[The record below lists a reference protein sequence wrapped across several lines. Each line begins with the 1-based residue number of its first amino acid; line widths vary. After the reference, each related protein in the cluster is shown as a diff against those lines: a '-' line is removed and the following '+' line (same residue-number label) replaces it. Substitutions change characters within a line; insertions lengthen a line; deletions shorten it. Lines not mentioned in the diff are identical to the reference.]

1 MNAKKIN
8 TLFKHP
14 EQITS
19 EDLIGLKQ
27 AVDDFPYAAPLH
39 ALYMKALQKKE
50 SYLLPGQIKRAA
62 IATPNRAALKEFHD
76 MPIPGM
82 ESAKEVPV
90 VDFTEVAEA
99 GKVEEV
105 EVVDKAP
112 AKKAV
117 EPAKAEEPVKA
128 KVEKAAEPATPKTE
142 KMHAAAQK
150 SEEVKPKTEVK
161 AEVSANVPEPV
172 KPESEVKEP
181 VKLDTPKPK
190 ATPAKAASAQED
202 LSHLPEA
209 VRKAILRSRAL
220 RGEEIPANTTE
231 EKKPAEVVEPAQAAP
246 VKKEVASARVEEK
259 SAEVVESAQAAPV
272 EEKPVQIKKSAPTE
286 EKSKPAAEKSVAE
299 EVPAPEKSVAEK
311 PTSEKPKQAPK
322 TPKPKQSKAKKTEA
336 APVEEKLEV
345 REMPFSEK
353 ASFMEWLTADF
364 SDGAPNKVERSAP
377 KDVKTII
384 SELPKFPVPKKDGK
398 IDVFHLPSDDQG
410 KFVTE
415 TLAEIYLKQAL
426 WDKAINAYEVL
437 SLKYPE
443 KSGFFADRIR
453 EIKKHK
459 K

>member
-105 EVVDKAP
+105 EVAAKAP
-112 AKKAV
+112 EK
-117 EPAKAEEPVKA
+117 KAEEPVKT
-128 KVEKAAEPATPKTE
+128 KVEKVP
-142 KMHAAAQK
+142 AAAQK
-150 SEEVKPKTEVK
+150 AK
-161 AEVSANVPEPV
+161 AV
-172 KPESEVKEP
+172 KPETEVKEP

-190 ATPAKAASAQED
+190 AAPAKPTTVPED
-202 LSHLPEA
+202 ISHLPEA

-220 RGEEIPANTTE
+220 RGEEIPASTTE
-231 EKKPAEVVEPAQAAP
+231 EKKPAEVVEPVQATP
-246 VKKEVASARVEEK
+246 VKKEVAPARVEEK
-259 SAEVVESAQAAPV
+259 VA
-272 EEKPVQIKKSAPTE
+272 EEKPIQIKKSAPAE
-286 EKSKPAAEKSVAE
+286 EKSE
-299 EVPAPEKSVAEK
+299 PAPA
-311 PTSEKPKQAPK
+311 KPKKAPK
-322 TPKPKQSKAKKTEA
+322 TPKPKQPKPKKVEA
-336 APVEEKLEV
+336 APVEETLEV

-364 SDGAPNKVERSAP
+364 SDGAPKKVERSAP

-453 EIKKHK
+453 EIKKQK

>member
-82 ESAKEVPV
+82 ESTREVPV
-90 VDFTEVAEA
+90 VDLTEVAETEEIQMVEVA
-99 GKVEEV
+99 PEQETHAEMQEEELNHENPESIEDDQVEKEPTPTFSLRKSKSGNDPESTFSLKKSKPEVEKKVEV
-105 EVVDKAP
+105 EQ
-112 AKKAV
+112 
-117 EPAKAEEPVKA
+117 
-128 KVEKAAEPATPKTE
+128 PKEIRST
-142 KMHAAAQK
+142 
-150 SEEVKPKTEVK
+150 SLT
-161 AEVSANVPEPV
+161 
-172 KPESEVKEP
+172 
-181 VKLDTPKPK
+181 D
-190 ATPAKAASAQED
+190 D

-209 VRKAILRSRAL
+209 VRNAILRSRAL
-220 RGEEIPANTTE
+220 RGQNTPESISPVKKVAQPKEEIEEPKPVHRPAEVIVEETNKV
-231 EKKPAEVVEPAQAAP
+231 EKKPVD
-246 VKKEVASARVEEK
+246 
-259 SAEVVESAQAAPV
+259 
-272 EEKPVQIKKSAPTE
+272 
-286 EKSKPAAEKSVAE
+286 SKQKDSNTTV
-299 EVPAPEKSVAEK
+299 
-311 PTSEKPKQAPK
+311 SEKQQPKSEEPHVQ
-322 TPKPKQSKAKKTEA
+322 
-336 APVEEKLEV
+336 EKLEV

-353 ASFMEWLTADF
+353 ASFMEWLVADF
-364 SDGAPNKVERSAP
+364 SDGEPKKVKRSSP

-398 IDVFHLPSDDQG
+398 IDVFHLPSNDQG

-415 TLAEIYLKQAL
+415 TLAEIYLNQGL
-426 WDKAINAYEVL
+426 WDKAINAYEIL

-443 KSGFFADRIR
+443 KSGFFADRIK

>member
-82 ESAKEVPV
+82 ESTREVPV
-90 VDFTEVAEA
+90 VDLTEVAETEEIQMVEVA
-99 GKVEEV
+99 LEQEAQAVMQGEELNQENSESIEDDQVEREPTPTFSLRKSKSGKDPESIFSLKKSKSEV
-105 EVVDKAP
+105 ENSESFEDDQVEREPTPTFSLRKSKSGKDPESIFSLKKSKPEVDKA
-112 AKKAV
+112 V
-117 EPAKAEEPVKA
+117 EDEQ
-128 KVEKAAEPATPKTE
+128 PKEIRST
-142 KMHAAAQK
+142 
-150 SEEVKPKTEVK
+150 SLT
-161 AEVSANVPEPV
+161 
-172 KPESEVKEP
+172 
-181 VKLDTPKPK
+181 D
-190 ATPAKAASAQED
+190 D

-209 VRKAILRSRAL
+209 VRNAILRSRAL
-220 RGEEIPANTTE
+220 RGHNTPESTSP
-231 EKKPAEVVEPAQAAP
+231 EKKVAQPMEAIEEPKPVRRPAEVIVEGTN
-246 VKKEVASARVEEK
+246 KI
-259 SAEVVESAQAAPV
+259 
-272 EEKPVQIKKSAPTE
+272 EEKPVD
-286 EKSKPAAEKSVAE
+286 SKQKDSNTTV
-299 EVPAPEKSVAEK
+299 
-311 PTSEKPKQAPK
+311 SEKQQPKSEEP
-322 TPKPKQSKAKKTEA
+322 
-336 APVEEKLEV
+336 PVQEKLEL

-353 ASFMEWLTADF
+353 ASFMEWLVADF
-364 SDGAPNKVERSAP
+364 SDGEPKKVKRSST

-398 IDVFHLPSDDQG
+398 IDVFHLPSNDQG

-415 TLAEIYLKQAL
+415 TLAEIYLNQGL
-426 WDKAINAYEVL
+426 WDKAINAYEIL

-443 KSGFFADRIR
+443 KSGFFADRIK
-453 EIKKHK
+453 EIKKHNK
-459 K
+459 

>member
-82 ESAKEVPV
+82 ESPKVVPV

-105 EVVDKAP
+105 EVAAKAP
-112 AKKAV
+112 EKKAV
-117 EPAKAEEPVKA
+117 EPVKAEEPVKS
-128 KVEKAAEPATPKTE
+128 KVEKAPE
-142 KMHAAAQK
+142 AAAQK
-150 SEEVKPKTEVK
+150 AK
-161 AEVSANVPEPV
+161 AV
-172 KPESEVKEP
+172 KPETEVKEP
-181 VKLDTPKPK
+181 VKLDTPKTK
-190 ATPAKAASAQED
+190 ASPAKPTAVPDD

-220 RGEEIPANTTE
+220 RGEEIPASATE
-231 EKKPAEVVEPAQAAP
+231 EKKHAEVVEPAQAAP

-259 SAEVVESAQAAPV
+259 AA
-272 EEKPVQIKKSAPTE
+272 EEKPVQIKKSAPAE
-286 EKSKPAAEKSVAE
+286 QKSKPAPAE
-299 EVPAPEKSVAEK
+299 EKPVEANPIEEKPVQEEQPAVAEK
-311 PTSEKPKQAPK
+311 PAPAKPKKAPK
-322 TPKPKQSKAKKTEA
+322 TPKPKQPKPKNVEA
-336 APVEEKLEV
+336 APVEETLEV

-364 SDGAPNKVERSAP
+364 SDGAPKKVKRSAP

-453 EIKKHK
+453 EIKKQK

>member
-90 VDFTEVAEA
+90 VDFTEVAET

-105 EVVDKAP
+105 EVAAKAP
-112 AKKAV
+112 EKKAV
-117 EPAKAEEPVKA
+117 EPVKA

-142 KMHAAAQK
+142 KKQAAAQK
-150 SEEVKPKTEVK
+150 SEAVKSESEVK

-172 KPESEVKEP
+172 KPEQEVKEP

-190 ATPAKAASAQED
+190 AAPAKAASAQED

-220 RGEEIPANTTE
+220 RGEEIPTSTTE
-231 EKKPAEVVEPAQAAP
+231 EKKPAEVAAPELKQRPSEVSAEPTKKAEGVEPTQT
-246 VKKEVASARVEEK
+246 VSVEEK
-259 SAEVVESAQAAPV
+259 LAD
-272 EEKPVQIKKSAPTE
+272 EKPVEDKPVQE
-286 EKSKPAAEKSVAE
+286 EQPAVAEKPAAEKSVAE
-299 EVPAPEKSVAEK
+299 KPAAENSVAEK
-311 PTSEKPKQAPK
+311 PAPEKPKQAPK
-322 TPKPKQSKAKKTEA
+322 TPKPKIEKATKSEA
-336 APVEEKLEV
+336 ASIEEKLEV

-364 SDGAPNKVERSAP
+364 SDGEPKKVVRSAP

-384 SELPKFPVPKKDGK
+384 SELPKFPAPKKDGK

>member
-82 ESAKEVPV
+82 ESTKEAPV

-99 GKVEEV
+99 GPVEEV
-105 EVVDKAP
+105 EVVTKAP
-112 AKKAV
+112 EKK
-117 EPAKAEEPVKA
+117 
-128 KVEKAAEPATPKTE
+128 T
-142 KMHAAAQK
+142 
-150 SEEVKPKTEVK
+150 SESVK
-161 AEVSANVPEPV
+161 AEP
-172 KPESEVKEP
+172 EVKEP
-181 VKLDTPKPK
+181 VKLDTPKHK
-190 ATPAKAASAQED
+190 TASAKPTSVPED

-220 RGEEIPANTTE
+220 RGEEIPASIAE
-231 EKKPAEVVEPAQAAP
+231 EKKPAKVLEPAQAAP
-246 VKKEVASARVEEK
+246 LKKQAQPAR
-259 SAEVVESAQAAPV
+259 V
-272 EEKPVQIKKSAPTE
+272 EEKPVQGN
-286 EKSKPAAEKSVAE
+286 KPARSEVKSVPKE
-299 EVPAPEKSVAEK
+299 
-311 PTSEKPKQAPK
+311 EKPKKAPK
-322 TPKPKQSKAKKTEA
+322 QKKIEKAKKTEA

-353 ASFMEWLTADF
+353 ASFIEWLTADF
-364 SDGAPNKVERSAP
+364 SEGKPKKVQRSVP

-384 SELPKFPVPKKDGK
+384 SELPKFTVPKKDGK

-453 EIKKHK
+453 EIKKQK

>member
-82 ESAKEVPV
+82 ERAKEVPV
-90 VDFTEVAEA
+90 VDFTEVAEG

-105 EVVDKAP
+105 EVAAIAP
-112 AKKAV
+112 EKKAV
-117 EPAKAEEPVKA
+117 EPVKA
-128 KVEKAAEPATPKTE
+128 KVEKAAEPAKPKTE
-142 KMHAAAQK
+142 KKQAAAQK
-150 SEEVKPKTEVK
+150 SE
-161 AEVSANVPEPV
+161 AV
-172 KPESEVKEP
+172 KPEMEVKEP

-190 ATPAKAASAQED
+190 AAPAKPTAVPED

-220 RGEEIPANTTE
+220 RGEETPASTTE
-231 EKKPAEVVEPAQAAP
+231 EKKPAE
-246 VKKEVASARVEEK
+246 
-259 SAEVVESAQAAPV
+259 
-272 EEKPVQIKKSAPTE
+272 EKPVQVKKTSPAE
-286 EKSKPAAEKSVAE
+286 EKSKPAQKKPADEAKSIEEKS
-299 EVPAPEKSVAEK
+299 APEKPKKAPK
-311 PTSEKPKQAPK
+311 APKQK
-322 TPKPKQSKAKKTEA
+322 IEKAKKTEA
-336 APVEEKLEV
+336 APIEEKLEV

-364 SDGAPNKVERSAP
+364 SDGAPKKVERSAP

-443 KSGFFADRIR
+443 KSSFFADRIR
-453 EIKKHK
+453 EIKKQK

>member
-82 ESAKEVPV
+82 EGVKEIPV

-99 GKVEEV
+99 GKAEEV
-105 EVVDKAP
+105 EVATTATEPAEAEVVMESVPEKKPKESVKLDAPKSKTAP
-112 AKKAV
+112 AK
-117 EPAKAEEPVKA
+117 EI
-128 KVEKAAEPATPKTE
+128 
-142 KMHAAAQK
+142 
-150 SEEVKPKTEVK
+150 SL
-161 AEVSANVPEPV
+161 PE
-172 KPESEVKEP
+172 
-181 VKLDTPKPK
+181 DM
-190 ATPAKAASAQED
+190 
-202 LSHLPEA
+202 SHLPEA
-209 VRKAILRSRAL
+209 VRKVILRSRSL
-220 RGEEIPANTTE
+220 RGEKTPASTTQE
-231 EKKPAEVVEPAQAAP
+231 NKQAEV
-246 VKKEVASARVEEK
+246 
-259 SAEVVESAQAAPV
+259 
-272 EEKPVQIKKSAPTE
+272 
-286 EKSKPAAEKSVAE
+286 
-299 EVPAPEKSVAEK
+299 
-311 PTSEKPKQAPK
+311 EKPKVE
-322 TPKPKQSKAKKTEA
+322 KPKKGPKQKKSKVKAKVTPAVSKQKIEKNQKTE
-336 APVEEKLEV
+336 PTRVEDKLEV

-353 ASFMEWLTADF
+353 ASFIEWLTGDF
-364 SDGAPNKVERSAP
+364 SQGKQKKVQRSVP

-384 SELPKFPVPKKDGK
+384 SELPKFSVPKKDGK

-453 EIKKHK
+453 DIKKQK

>member
-105 EVVDKAP
+105 EVAAKAP
-112 AKKAV
+112 EKKAV
-117 EPAKAEEPVKA
+117 EPVKAVESVKA

-142 KMHAAAQK
+142 KKQVAAQK
-150 SEEVKPKTEVK
+150 SEAVKSKSK
-161 AEVSANVPEPV
+161 
-172 KPESEVKEP
+172 VKEP
-181 VKLDTPKPK
+181 VKLETPKPK
-190 ATPAKAASAQED
+190 AAPAKSASAQED

-220 RGEEIPANTTE
+220 RGEEIPTSTTE
-231 EKKPAEVVEPAQAAP
+231 EKKPAEVAAPELKQRPSEVSAEPTKKAEGVEPTQT
-246 VKKEVASARVEEK
+246 VSVEEK
-259 SAEVVESAQAAPV
+259 LAD
-272 EEKPVQIKKSAPTE
+272 EKPVEDKPVQE
-286 EKSKPAAEKSVAE
+286 EQPAVAEKPAAEKSVAE
-299 EVPAPEKSVAEK
+299 K
-311 PTSEKPKQAPK
+311 PTPEKPKQAPK
-322 TPKPKQSKAKKTEA
+322 TPKPKIEKATKSEA
-336 APVEEKLEV
+336 ASIEEKLEV

-364 SDGAPNKVERSAP
+364 SDGEPKKVVRSAP

-384 SELPKFPVPKKDGK
+384 SELPKFPAPKKDGK

>member
-105 EVVDKAP
+105 QVEAKATEKEITP
-112 AKKAV
+112 EQKIRIEK
-117 EPAKAEEPVKA
+117 KAEEPAKK
-128 KVEKAAEPATPKTE
+128 KVEKAPEPAKPKTE
-142 KMHAAAQK
+142 KRQAVKAEAEAQK
-150 SEEVKPKTEVK
+150 SEAVKPKT
-161 AEVSANVPEPV
+161 
-172 KPESEVKEP
+172 EVKEP
-181 VKLDTPKPK
+181 VKLDTPEAKG
-190 ATPAKAASAQED
+190 APAKTTAVPED
-202 LSHLPEA
+202 VSHLPEA
-209 VRKAILRSRAL
+209 VRNAILRSRAL
-220 RGEEIPANTTE
+220 RGEKIPTSSPK
-231 EKKPAEVVEPAQAAP
+231 EKKPVQVEKIKDEPVIEKTPEAVVPPQTTPVKEEVKPRSTASKAPKKKQPKVKAEV
-246 VKKEVASARVEEK
+246 
-259 SAEVVESAQAAPV
+259 
-272 EEKPVQIKKSAPTE
+272 APT
-286 EKSKPAAEKSVAE
+286 A
-299 EVPAPEKSVAEK
+299 
-311 PTSEKPKQAPK
+311 
-322 TPKPKQSKAKKTEA
+322 PKPKVGKKEKAEA
-336 APVEEKLEV
+336 RPAEEKLEV

-364 SDGAPNKVERSAP
+364 SDGEPKKVGRSVP

-384 SELPKFPVPKKDGK
+384 GELPKFPVPKKDGK
-398 IDVFHLPSDDQG
+398 IDVFHLPSNDQG

-415 TLAEIYLKQAL
+415 TLAEIYLKQGL

-437 SLKYPE
+437 SLKDP
-443 KSGFFADRIR
+443 KKNAFFTDRIK

>member
-62 IATPNRAALKEFHD
+62 IAMPNRAALKEFHD

-82 ESAKEVPV
+82 ESTKEVPV

-105 EVVDKAP
+105 EVAGKARE
-112 AKKAV
+112 KKAV
-117 EPAKAEEPVKA
+117 EPVKS
-128 KVEKAAEPATPKTE
+128 KVEKAPE
-142 KMHAAAQK
+142 AAAQK
-150 SEEVKPKTEVK
+150 PK
-161 AEVSANVPEPV
+161 AV
-172 KPESEVKEP
+172 KPETEVKEP
-181 VKLDTPKPK
+181 VKLDSPKPK
-190 ATPAKAASAQED
+190 AAPAKPTAVPDD

-220 RGEEIPANTTE
+220 RGEEIPASATE
-231 EKKPAEVVEPAQAAP
+231 EKKPAEVVEPVQAAP
-246 VKKEVASARVEEK
+246 VKKEVASSRIEEK
-259 SAEVVESAQAAPV
+259 AA
-272 EEKPVQIKKSAPTE
+272 EEKPIQIKKSAPAE
-286 EKSKPAAEKSVAE
+286 QKSKPA
-299 EVPAPEKSVAEK
+299 
-311 PTSEKPKQAPK
+311 SEKPAPAEMKPVPAKPKKAPK
-322 TPKPKQSKAKKTEA
+322 TPKPKQPKPKKVEA
-336 APVEEKLEV
+336 APVEETLEV

-364 SDGAPNKVERSAP
+364 SDGAPKKVERSAP

-410 KFVTE
+410 KFVT
-415 TLAEIYLKQAL
+415 
-426 WDKAINAYEVL
+426 
-437 SLKYPE
+437 
-443 KSGFFADRIR
+443 
-453 EIKKHK
+453 
-459 K
+459 

>member
-90 VDFTEVAEA
+90 VDFTEVAET

-105 EVVDKAP
+105 EVAAKAP
-112 AKKAV
+112 EKKAV
-117 EPAKAEEPVKA
+117 EPVKA

-142 KMHAAAQK
+142 KKQAAAQK
-150 SEEVKPKTEVK
+150 SEEVKPMTEVK
-161 AEVSANVPEPV
+161 AEASANVPEPV
-172 KPESEVKEP
+172 KPEQEVKEP

-190 ATPAKAASAQED
+190 ATPAKAASSQED

-220 RGEEIPANTTE
+220 RGEEIPTSTTE
-231 EKKPAEVVEPAQAAP
+231 EKKPAEVAAPELKQRPSEVSAEPTKKAEGVEPTQT
-246 VKKEVASARVEEK
+246 VSVEEK
-259 SAEVVESAQAAPV
+259 LAD
-272 EEKPVQIKKSAPTE
+272 EKPVEDKPVQE
-286 EKSKPAAEKSVAE
+286 EQPAVAEKPAAEN
-299 EVPAPEKSVAEK
+299 SVAEK
-311 PTSEKPKQAPK
+311 PAPEKPKQAPK
-322 TPKPKQSKAKKTEA
+322 TPKPKIEKATKSEA
-336 APVEEKLEV
+336 ASIEEKLEV

-364 SDGAPNKVERSAP
+364 SDGEPKKVVRSAP

-384 SELPKFPVPKKDGK
+384 SELPKFPAPKKDGK

>member
-27 AVDDFPYAAPLH
+27 AVEDFPYSAPLH

-62 IATPNRAALKEFHD
+62 IATPNRAALKDFHD
-76 MPIPGM
+76 IPIPGM
-82 ESAKEVPV
+82 EGVKAIPV

-105 EVVDKAP
+105 QVATT
-112 AKKAV
+112 
-117 EPAKAEEPVKA
+117 
-128 KVEKAAEPATPKTE
+128 AAEPAEAEVVMESVPE
-142 KMHAAAQK
+142 K
-150 SEEVKPKTEVK
+150 KPK
-161 AEVSANVPEPV
+161 
-172 KPESEVKEP
+172 ES
-181 VKLDTPKPK
+181 VKLDAPKSK
-190 ATPAKAASAQED
+190 AAPAKEISLPED

-209 VRKAILRSRAL
+209 VRKVILRSRSL
-220 RGEEIPANTTE
+220 RGEKTPANTTQE
-231 EKKPAEVVEPAQAAP
+231 NNQAEV
-246 VKKEVASARVEEK
+246 
-259 SAEVVESAQAAPV
+259 
-272 EEKPVQIKKSAPTE
+272 
-286 EKSKPAAEKSVAE
+286 
-299 EVPAPEKSVAEK
+299 
-311 PTSEKPKQAPK
+311 EKPKVEKPKKAPK
-322 TPKPKQSKAKKTEA
+322 QKKSKVKAKVAPAVSKQKIEKKQKTESTR
-336 APVEEKLEV
+336 VEDKLEV

-353 ASFMEWLTADF
+353 ASFVEWLTGDF
-364 SDGAPNKVERSAP
+364 SQGKPKKVQRSVP

-384 SELPKFPVPKKDGK
+384 SELPKFSVPKKDGK

-443 KSGFFADRIR
+443 KSSFFADRIR
-453 EIKKHK
+453 EIKKQK

>member
-82 ESAKEVPV
+82 ERSKEVPV

-105 EVVDKAP
+105 EVAAKAP
-112 AKKAV
+112 EKKAV
-117 EPAKAEEPVKA
+117 ESVKAVEPVKA

-142 KMHAAAQK
+142 KKQAAAQK
-150 SEEVKPKTEVK
+150 SEAVK
-161 AEVSANVPEPV
+161 S
-172 KPESEVKEP
+172 ESEVKEP

-190 ATPAKAASAQED
+190 AAPAKSASAQED

-220 RGEEIPANTTE
+220 RGEEIPTSTTE
-231 EKKPAEVVEPAQAAP
+231 EKKPAEVAAPELKQRPSEVSAEPTKKAEGVEPTQT
-246 VKKEVASARVEEK
+246 VSVEEK
-259 SAEVVESAQAAPV
+259 LAD
-272 EEKPVQIKKSAPTE
+272 EKPVEDKPVQE
-286 EKSKPAAEKSVAE
+286 EQPAVAEK
-299 EVPAPEKSVAEK
+299 PAPEKSVAEK
-311 PTSEKPKQAPK
+311 PAPEKPKQAPK
-322 TPKPKQSKAKKTEA
+322 TPKPKIEKATKSEA
-336 APVEEKLEV
+336 ASIEEKLEV

-364 SDGAPNKVERSAP
+364 SDGEPKKVVRSAP

-384 SELPKFPVPKKDGK
+384 SELPKFPAPKKDGK

>member
-105 EVVDKAP
+105 EVAAKAP
-112 AKKAV
+112 EK
-117 EPAKAEEPVKA
+117 KAEEPVKA
-128 KVEKAAEPATPKTE
+128 KVEKAVEPATPKTE
-142 KMHAAAQK
+142 KKQAVAEK
-150 SEEVKPKTEVK
+150 SEAVKSKK
-161 AEVSANVPEPV
+161 
-172 KPESEVKEP
+172 EVKEP
-181 VKLDTPKPK
+181 AKLDTPQPK
-190 ATPAKAASAQED
+190 VAPAKPTTLPED

-209 VRKAILRSRAL
+209 VRNAILRSRAL
-220 RGEEIPANTTE
+220 RGEEIPASTTE
-231 EKKPAEVVEPAQAAP
+231 EKKPTEVVEQAQAAP
-246 VKKEVASARVEEK
+246 VKKEMASARVEDKPAQEK
-259 SAEVVESAQAAPV
+259 PV
-272 EEKPVQIKKSAPTE
+272 EEKPVQE
-286 EKSKPAAEKSVAE
+286 EQPA
-299 EVPAPEKSVAEK
+299 VAEK
-311 PTSEKPKQAPK
+311 PTPAKPKKAPK
-322 TPKPKQSKAKKTEA
+322 TPKPKQSKAMKVEA
-336 APVEEKLEV
+336 APVEETLEV

-364 SDGAPNKVERSAP
+364 SDGAPKKVQRSAP

-410 KFVTE
+410 RFVTE

-453 EIKKHK
+453 EIKKQK

>member
-39 ALYMKALQKKE
+39 SLYMKALQKKE

-90 VDFTEVAEA
+90 VDFTEVADA
-99 GKVEEV
+99 DKVEEV
-105 EVVDKAP
+105 EVAAKALE
-112 AKKAV
+112 KKAV
-117 EPAKAEEPVKA
+117 EPAKAEEPAKK
-128 KVEKAAEPATPKTE
+128 KVEKALEPAKPKTE
-142 KMHAAAQK
+142 KKQAVKAEAEAQK
-150 SEEVKPKTEVK
+150 SEAVKPKT
-161 AEVSANVPEPV
+161 
-172 KPESEVKEP
+172 EVKEP
-181 VKLDTPKPK
+181 VKLDTPTAKG
-190 ATPAKAASAQED
+190 APAKPTTVPED
-202 LSHLPEA
+202 VSHLPEA
-209 VRKAILRSRAL
+209 VRNAILRSRAL
-220 RGEEIPANTTE
+220 RGEKIPTSSPK
-231 EKKPAEVVEPAQAAP
+231 EKKPVQVEKITDEPIIEKTQEAVVPPQTTP
-246 VKKEVASARVEEK
+246 VKKEVKPK
-259 SAEVVESAQAAPV
+259 STAAKAPKKKQPKVKAEV
-272 EEKPVQIKKSAPTE
+272 APT
-286 EKSKPAAEKSVAE
+286 
-299 EVPAPEKSVAEK
+299 
-311 PTSEKPKQAPK
+311 
-322 TPKPKQSKAKKTEA
+322 TPKPKVEKKQKAEA
-336 APVEEKLEV
+336 RPAEEKLEV

-364 SDGAPNKVERSAP
+364 SDGEPKKVERSAP

-384 SELPKFPVPKKDGK
+384 GELPKFPVPKKDGK
-398 IDVFHLPSDDQG
+398 IDVFHLPSNDQG

-415 TLAEIYLKQAL
+415 TLAEIYLKQGL

-443 KSGFFADRIR
+443 KSGFFADRIK

>member
-105 EVVDKAP
+105 EVAAKAP
-112 AKKAV
+112 EKKAV
-117 EPAKAEEPVKA
+117 EPVKAEEPVKE

-142 KMHAAAQK
+142 KKQAAAEK
-150 SEEVKPKTEVK
+150 SEAVKSKK
-161 AEVSANVPEPV
+161 
-172 KPESEVKEP
+172 EVKEP
-181 VKLDTPKPK
+181 VKLDTPQPK
-190 ATPAKAASAQED
+190 ATPAKPTAVPED

-220 RGEEIPANTTE
+220 RGEEIPASTTE

-246 VKKEVASARVEEK
+246 VKKEVALAPVEDKPAQEK
-259 SAEVVESAQAAPV
+259 PV
-272 EEKPVQIKKSAPTE
+272 EEKPVQE
-286 EKSKPAAEKSVAE
+286 EQPAVAEK
-299 EVPAPEKSVAEK
+299 PAPEKPVPA
-311 PTSEKPKQAPK
+311 KPKKAPK
-322 TPKPKQSKAKKTEA
+322 TPKPKQSKAKKVES
-336 APVEEKLEV
+336 APVEETLEV

-364 SDGAPNKVERSAP
+364 SDGAPKKVKRSAP

-453 EIKKHK
+453 EIKKQK

>member
-90 VDFTEVAEA
+90 VDFTEVAET

-105 EVVDKAP
+105 EVAAKAP
-112 AKKAV
+112 EKKAV
-117 EPAKAEEPVKA
+117 EPVKA

-142 KMHAAAQK
+142 KKQAAGQK
-150 SEEVKPKTEVK
+150 SEEVKPMTEVK
-161 AEVSANVPEPV
+161 AEASANVPEPV
-172 KPESEVKEP
+172 KPEQEVKEP
-181 VKLDTPKPK
+181 VKLDTPKSK
-190 ATPAKAASAQED
+190 AAPAKAASAQED

-220 RGEEIPANTTE
+220 RGEEIPTSTTE
-231 EKKPAEVVEPAQAAP
+231 EKKPAEVAAPELKQRPSEVSAEPTKKAEGVEPTQT
-246 VKKEVASARVEEK
+246 VSVEEK
-259 SAEVVESAQAAPV
+259 LAD
-272 EEKPVQIKKSAPTE
+272 EKPVEDKPVQE
-286 EKSKPAAEKSVAE
+286 EQPAVAEKPAAEKSVAE
-299 EVPAPEKSVAEK
+299 K
-311 PTSEKPKQAPK
+311 PTPEKPKQAPK
-322 TPKPKQSKAKKTEA
+322 TPKPKIEKATKSEA
-336 APVEEKLEV
+336 ASIEEKLEV

-364 SDGAPNKVERSAP
+364 SDGEPKKVVRSAP

-384 SELPKFPVPKKDGK
+384 SELPKFPAPKKDGK

>member
-76 MPIPGM
+76 MPLPVM
-82 ESAKEVPV
+82 QRTNEVPV

-99 GKVEEV
+99 GKLEEFA
-105 EVVDKAP
+105 VV
-112 AKKAV
+112 AK
-117 EPAKAEEPVKA
+117 
-128 KVEKAAEPATPKTE
+128 
-142 KMHAAAQK
+142 
-150 SEEVKPKTEVK
+150 
-161 AEVSANVPEPV
+161 VPEPEEAEVV
-172 KPESEVKEP
+172 KESVLEKKPEVKEP
-181 VKLDTPKPK
+181 VKLDAPKPK
-190 ATPAKAASAQED
+190 AAPAKPTSVPED

-209 VRKAILRSRAL
+209 VRQAILRSRAL
-220 RGEEIPANTTE
+220 RGEETSASTVE
-231 EKKPAEVVEPAQAAP
+231 EKKPAEVVKPASAAP
-246 VKKEVASARVEEK
+246 VKKEMQPASVEE
-259 SAEVVESAQAAPV
+259 PTD
-272 EEKPVQIKKSAPTE
+272 EKPVQK
-286 EKSKPAAEKSVAE
+286 KSKPVPKK
-299 EVPAPEKSVAEK
+299 PAPSQAKSKKAPKV
-311 PTSEKPKQAPK
+311 PKQKIEKKQK
-322 TPKPKQSKAKKTEA
+322 TKP
-336 APVEEKLEV
+336 APVEEKLEL

-353 ASFMEWLTADF
+353 ASFIEWLTGDF
-364 SDGAPNKVERSAP
+364 SEWKPKKVQRSAP

-453 EIKKHK
+453 EIKKQK

>member
-62 IATPNRAALKEFHD
+62 IATPNRAVLKEFHD

-82 ESAKEVPV
+82 ESTKEAPV

-105 EVVDKAP
+105 EVAAKAP
-112 AKKAV
+112 EKKAV
-117 EPAKAEEPVKA
+117 EPVKAEEPAKK
-128 KVEKAAEPATPKTE
+128 KVEKAPE
-142 KMHAAAQK
+142 AAVQK
-150 SEEVKPKTEVK
+150 AK
-161 AEVSANVPEPV
+161 AV
-172 KPESEVKEP
+172 KPETEVKEP
-181 VKLDTPKPK
+181 VELDTPKPK
-190 ATPAKAASAQED
+190 AASAKPTAVPDD

-220 RGEEIPANTTE
+220 RGEEIPASATE
-231 EKKPAEVVEPAQAAP
+231 EKKPAEVVEPVQAAP
-246 VKKEVASARVEEK
+246 VKKEVASSRIEEK
-259 SAEVVESAQAAPV
+259 AA
-272 EEKPVQIKKSAPTE
+272 EEKPIQIKKLAPAE
-286 EKSKPAAEKSVAE
+286 QKSKPA
-299 EVPAPEKSVAEK
+299 
-311 PTSEKPKQAPK
+311 SEKPAPAEMKPVPAKPKKAPK
-322 TPKPKQSKAKKTEA
+322 TPKPKQPKPKKVEA

-364 SDGAPNKVERSAP
+364 SDGAPKKVERAAP

-453 EIKKHK
+453 EIKKQK

>member
-1 MNAKKIN
+1 
-8 TLFKHP
+8 
-14 EQITS
+14 
-19 EDLIGLKQ
+19 
-27 AVDDFPYAAPLH
+27 
-39 ALYMKALQKKE
+39 MKALQKKE

-82 ESAKEVPV
+82 ERSKEVPV

-105 EVVDKAP
+105 EVAAKAP
-112 AKKAV
+112 EKKAV
-117 EPAKAEEPVKA
+117 ESVKAVEPVKA

-142 KMHAAAQK
+142 KKQAAAQK
-150 SEEVKPKTEVK
+150 SEAVK
-161 AEVSANVPEPV
+161 S
-172 KPESEVKEP
+172 ESEVKEP

-190 ATPAKAASAQED
+190 AAPAKSASAQED

-220 RGEEIPANTTE
+220 RGEEIPTSTTE
-231 EKKPAEVVEPAQAAP
+231 EKKPAEVAAPELKQRPSEVSAEPTKKAEGVEPTQT
-246 VKKEVASARVEEK
+246 VSVEEK
-259 SAEVVESAQAAPV
+259 LAD
-272 EEKPVQIKKSAPTE
+272 EKPVEDKPVQE
-286 EKSKPAAEKSVAE
+286 EQPAVAEKPAAEKSVAE
-299 EVPAPEKSVAEK
+299 KPAP
-311 PTSEKPKQAPK
+311 EKPKQAPK
-322 TPKPKQSKAKKTEA
+322 TPKPKIEKATKSEA
-336 APVEEKLEV
+336 ASIEEKLEV

-364 SDGAPNKVERSAP
+364 SDGEPKKVVRSAP

-384 SELPKFPVPKKDGK
+384 SELPKFPAPKKDGK

>member
-76 MPIPGM
+76 MPILGI

-99 GKVEEV
+99 GKVEEI
-105 EVVDKAP
+105 EVVAKSPEKKAVKPVMTEEP
-112 AKKAV
+112 AKKSA
-117 EPAKAEEPVKA
+117 PV
-128 KVEKAAEPATPKTE
+128 
-142 KMHAAAQK
+142 QK
-150 SEEVKPKTEVK
+150 
-161 AEVSANVPEPV
+161 
-172 KPESEVKEP
+172 SEVKEP

-190 ATPAKAASAQED
+190 AAPAKPTAVPED

-220 RGEEIPANTTE
+220 RGEEIPASATE
-231 EKKPAEVVEPAQAAP
+231 EKKPAEVVEPIQAAP
-246 VKKEVASARVEEK
+246 VKKEKQPVS
-259 SAEVVESAQAAPV
+259 V
-272 EEKPVQIKKSAPTE
+272 EEKPAEEKPVEAKPVRVKKSVPAE
-286 EKSKPAAEKSVAE
+286 EKSKPAKKQPKKVPKSQKQKVEKVKTTETA
-299 EVPAPEKSVAEK
+299 PA
-311 PTSEKPKQAPK
+311 
-322 TPKPKQSKAKKTEA
+322 
-336 APVEEKLEV
+336 EEKLEV

-364 SDGAPNKVERSAP
+364 SDGKPKKVERSAP

-453 EIKKHK
+453 EIKKQK

>member
-99 GKVEEV
+99 DKVEEV
-105 EVVDKAP
+105 EVVVKA
-112 AKKAV
+112 AVKKAV
-117 EPAKAEEPVKA
+117 EPVKA
-128 KVEKAAEPATPKTE
+128 VEPE
-142 KMHAAAQK
+142 KKSVPAQK
-150 SEEVKPKTEVK
+150 
-161 AEVSANVPEPV
+161 A
-172 KPESEVKEP
+172 EVKEP
-181 VKLDTPKPK
+181 VELDTPKPK
-190 ATPAKAASAQED
+190 AAPVKPTTIPED

-220 RGEEIPANTTE
+220 RGEQIPASTTE
-231 EKKPAEVVEPAQAAP
+231 VNKAAEVVEPTQAAP
-246 VKKEVASARVEEK
+246 VKKEKQPVS
-259 SAEVVESAQAAPV
+259 V
-272 EEKPVQIKKSAPTE
+272 EEKPVQVKKSVPAE
-286 EKSKPAAEKSVAE
+286 EKSKPAKKQPKKVPKSQKQKVEKVKTTETA
-299 EVPAPEKSVAEK
+299 PA
-311 PTSEKPKQAPK
+311 
-322 TPKPKQSKAKKTEA
+322 
-336 APVEEKLEV
+336 EEKLEV

-364 SDGAPNKVERSAP
+364 SDGAPKKVERSAP

-453 EIKKHK
+453 EIKKQK

>member
-14 EQITS
+14 EEITS

-105 EVVDKAP
+105 EVADKAP
-112 AKKAV
+112 EKKAV
-117 EPAKAEEPVKA
+117 EPVKAEEPVKA

-142 KMHAAAQK
+142 KKHEVKAEAAAQK
-150 SEEVKPKTEVK
+150 SE
-161 AEVSANVPEPV
+161 PV
-172 KPESEVKEP
+172 KPEPVVKEP

-190 ATPAKAASAQED
+190 AAPAKPASEQQD

-209 VRKAILRSRAL
+209 VRKAILRSRTL
-220 RGEEIPANTTE
+220 RGEETTASGTE
-231 EKKPAEVVEPAQAAP
+231 EKKPAEVEAPKVEQRPTEVPAEPAKKVEEPTAAEVVVPVQAAP
-246 VKKEVASARVEEK
+246 VKKEVQPARVEEK
-259 SAEVVESAQAAPV
+259 PA
-272 EEKPVQIKKSAPTE
+272 EEKAVQIKKSAPAKEKSAPVE
-286 EKSKPAAEKSVAE
+286 ETPIQEQSKPAQ
-299 EVPAPEKSVAEK
+299 EK
-311 PTSEKPKQAPK
+311 PALEKPKKAPK
-322 TPKPKQSKAKKTEA
+322 APKPKQSKPTKVEA

-364 SDGAPNKVERSAP
+364 SDGEPKKVERSAP

-453 EIKKHK
+453 EIKKQK

>member
-105 EVVDKAP
+105 EVAAKTP
-112 AKKAV
+112 EKKAV
-117 EPAKAEEPVKA
+117 EPVKS
-128 KVEKAAEPATPKTE
+128 KVKKVPE
-142 KMHAAAQK
+142 AAAQK
-150 SEEVKPKTEVK
+150 SEAVKSKK
-161 AEVSANVPEPV
+161 A
-172 KPESEVKEP
+172 VKEP
-181 VKLDTPKPK
+181 VKLDTPQPK
-190 ATPAKAASAQED
+190 ATPAKPTAVPED

-220 RGEEIPANTTE
+220 RGEEIPASTTE
-231 EKKPAEVVEPAQAAP
+231 EKMPAEVVEPAQAVP

-259 SAEVVESAQAAPV
+259 PVQEKPV
-272 EEKPVQIKKSAPTE
+272 EEKPVQE
-286 EKSKPAAEKSVAE
+286 EQPA
-299 EVPAPEKSVAEK
+299 VAEK
-311 PTSEKPKQAPK
+311 PVPAKPKKAPK

-364 SDGAPNKVERSAP
+364 SDGAPKKVKRSAP

-453 EIKKHK
+453 EIKKQK

>member
-82 ESAKEVPV
+82 ERSKEVPV

-105 EVVDKAP
+105 EVAAKAP
-112 AKKAV
+112 EKKAV
-117 EPAKAEEPVKA
+117 ESVKAVEPVKA

-142 KMHAAAQK
+142 KKQAAAQK
-150 SEEVKPKTEVK
+150 SEAVK
-161 AEVSANVPEPV
+161 S
-172 KPESEVKEP
+172 ESEVKEP

-190 ATPAKAASAQED
+190 AAPAKSASAQED

-220 RGEEIPANTTE
+220 RGEEIPTSTTE
-231 EKKPAEVVEPAQAAP
+231 EKKPAEVAAPELKQRPSEVSAEPTKKAEGVEPTQT
-246 VKKEVASARVEEK
+246 VSVEEK
-259 SAEVVESAQAAPV
+259 LAD
-272 EEKPVQIKKSAPTE
+272 EKPVEDKPVQE
-286 EKSKPAAEKSVAE
+286 EQPAVAEKPAAEKSVAE
-299 EVPAPEKSVAEK
+299 KPAP
-311 PTSEKPKQAPK
+311 EKPKQAPK
-322 TPKPKQSKAKKTEA
+322 TPKPKIEKATKSEA
-336 APVEEKLEV
+336 ASIEEKLEV

-364 SDGAPNKVERSAP
+364 SDGEPKKVVRSAP

-384 SELPKFPVPKKDGK
+384 SELPKFPAPKKDGK

>member
-82 ESAKEVPV
+82 ESTREVPV
-90 VDFTEVAEA
+90 VDLTEVAET
-99 GKVEEV
+99 EEIQMV
-105 EVVDKAP
+105 EVALEQEAQAVMQGEELNQENSESIEDDQVEREPTPTFSLRKSKSGKDPESIFSLKKSKPEVDKA
-112 AKKAV
+112 V
-117 EPAKAEEPVKA
+117 EDEQ
-128 KVEKAAEPATPKTE
+128 PKEIRST
-142 KMHAAAQK
+142 
-150 SEEVKPKTEVK
+150 SLT
-161 AEVSANVPEPV
+161 
-172 KPESEVKEP
+172 
-181 VKLDTPKPK
+181 D
-190 ATPAKAASAQED
+190 D

-209 VRKAILRSRAL
+209 VRNAILRSRAL
-220 RGEEIPANTTE
+220 RGHNTPESTSP
-231 EKKPAEVVEPAQAAP
+231 EKKVAQPMEAIEEPKPVRRPAEVIVEGTN
-246 VKKEVASARVEEK
+246 KI
-259 SAEVVESAQAAPV
+259 
-272 EEKPVQIKKSAPTE
+272 EEKPVD
-286 EKSKPAAEKSVAE
+286 SKQKDSNTTV
-299 EVPAPEKSVAEK
+299 
-311 PTSEKPKQAPK
+311 SEKQQPKSEEP
-322 TPKPKQSKAKKTEA
+322 
-336 APVEEKLEV
+336 PVQEKLEL

-353 ASFMEWLTADF
+353 ASFMEWLVADF
-364 SDGAPNKVERSAP
+364 SDGEPKKVKRSST

-398 IDVFHLPSDDQG
+398 IDVFHLPSNDQG

-415 TLAEIYLKQAL
+415 TLAEIYLNQGL
-426 WDKAINAYEVL
+426 WDKAINAYEIL

-443 KSGFFADRIR
+443 KSGFFADRIK

>member
-27 AVDDFPYAAPLH
+27 AVDDFPFAAPLH

-82 ESAKEVPV
+82 EGVKDAPV

-99 GKVEEV
+99 INVIEV
-105 EVVDKAP
+105 EVK
-112 AKKAV
+112 
-117 EPAKAEEPVKA
+117 
-128 KVEKAAEPATPKTE
+128 
-142 KMHAAAQK
+142 
-150 SEEVKPKTEVK
+150 
-161 AEVSANVPEPV
+161 
-172 KPESEVKEP
+172 ES
-181 VKLDTPKPK
+181 VKLDAPKPK
-190 ATPAKAASAQED
+190 VTPTKQTSVSED

-209 VRKAILRSRAL
+209 VRKVILRSRSL
-220 RGEEIPANTTE
+220 RGEETSIGTTRE
-231 EKKPAEVVEPAQAAP
+231 NNLAEV
-246 VKKEVASARVEEK
+246 
-259 SAEVVESAQAAPV
+259 
-272 EEKPVQIKKSAPTE
+272 
-286 EKSKPAAEKSVAE
+286 
-299 EVPAPEKSVAEK
+299 
-311 PTSEKPKQAPK
+311 EKPKLVKPKKAPK
-322 TPKPKQSKAKKTEA
+322 QKKSKAKSGVAAASKQKIEKKQKTEP
-336 APVEEKLEV
+336 APLEEKLEV

-353 ASFMEWLTADF
+353 ASFIEWLTGDF
-364 SDGAPNKVERSAP
+364 SEGKPKKVQRSVP

-384 SELPKFPVPKKDGK
+384 SELPKFLVQKKDGK
-398 IDVFHLPSDDQG
+398 IDVFHLPSDDRG

-453 EIKKHK
+453 EIKKQK

>member
-8 TLFKHP
+8 TLFKYP

-19 EDLIGLKQ
+19 EDLVGLKQ

-50 SYLLPGQIKRAA
+50 SYLLPGQVKRAA
-62 IATPNRAALKEFHD
+62 IATPNRAALKEFYD

-82 ESAKEVPV
+82 ESAKEAPV
-90 VDFTEVAEA
+90 VDFTEVADA
-99 GKVEEV
+99 GQMEEV
-105 EVVDKAP
+105 EVPTKSS
-112 AKKAV
+112 
-117 EPAKAEEPVKA
+117 
-128 KVEKAAEPATPKTE
+128 EKQTTPE
-142 KMHAAAQK
+142 NE
-150 SEEVKPKTEVK
+150 S
-161 AEVSANVPEPV
+161 
-172 KPESEVKEP
+172 KPEMKEP
-181 VKLDTPKPK
+181 VKLDTSKQK
-190 ATPAKAASAQED
+190 AAPAKPTSVPED

-209 VRKAILRSRAL
+209 VRNAILRSRAL
-220 RGEEIPANTTE
+220 RGEKIPASSTKAKKPTE
-231 EKKPAEVVEPAQAAP
+231 GEKVEIETKAPAQEKK
-246 VKKEVASARVEEK
+246 VKKSLTETRPEATKGS
-259 SAEVVESAQAAPV
+259 V
-272 EEKPVQIKKSAPTE
+272 EEKPDVVKKEASI
-286 EKSKPAAEKSVAE
+286 V
-299 EVPAPEKSVAEK
+299 
-311 PTSEKPKQAPK
+311 PKQK
-322 TPKPKQSKAKKTEA
+322 KVEKAKKTKT

-364 SDGAPNKVERSAP
+364 SDGAPKKVTRSAP
-377 KDVKTII
+377 KDVKAII
-384 SELPKFPVPKKDGK
+384 SELPKFPVPKKDVK

-453 EIKKHK
+453 EIKKQK

>member
-105 EVVDKAP
+105 EVAAKAP
-112 AKKAV
+112 EKKAV
-117 EPAKAEEPVKA
+117 EPV
-128 KVEKAAEPATPKTE
+128 
-142 KMHAAAQK
+142 M
-150 SEEVKPKTEVK
+150 
-161 AEVSANVPEPV
+161 
-172 KPESEVKEP
+172 EP
-181 VKLDTPKPK
+181 VKLDTPKPT
-190 ATPAKAASAQED
+190 AVPED

-220 RGEEIPANTTE
+220 RGEEIATSTTE
-231 EKKPAEVVEPAQAAP
+231 DKKPA
-246 VKKEVASARVEEK
+246 
-259 SAEVVESAQAAPV
+259 
-272 EEKPVQIKKSAPTE
+272 EEKPVQVKKSTPAE
-286 EKSKPAAEKSVAE
+286 EKSKPAQKKPADETKSIEEKSA
-299 EVPAPEKSVAEK
+299 PA
-311 PTSEKPKQAPK
+311 KPKKAPK
-322 TPKPKQSKAKKTEA
+322 APKPKIEKAKKTEA
-336 APVEEKLEV
+336 APIEEKLEV

-364 SDGAPNKVERSAP
+364 SDGKPKKVQRSVP

-453 EIKKHK
+453 EIKKQK